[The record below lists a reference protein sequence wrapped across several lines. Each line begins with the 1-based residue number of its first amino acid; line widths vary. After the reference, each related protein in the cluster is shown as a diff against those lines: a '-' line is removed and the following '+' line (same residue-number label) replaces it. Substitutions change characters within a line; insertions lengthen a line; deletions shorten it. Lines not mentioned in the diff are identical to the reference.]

1 MLKFKILLPLYLLI
15 ISCGVLG
22 EAGKVLRNEKV
33 QTTDEFMVEKR
44 NPLVLPPNFEEIPK
58 PGSIAEE
65 KLNNEN
71 NIKKILKSPQVKKET
86 NKNSSIEQSILK
98 DIRK

>member
-58 PGSIAEE
+58 PGSITEE